1 MVDLQE
7 QVVENDDQ
15 RKCEDGIAIDS
26 SMFIVDSRTSR
37 DGIAVRAYR
46 DHSLSAPAPTTN
58 DFEIMNDKIWPTSIP
73 RIDMARE
80 QLGRAQGA

>member
-7 QVVENDDQ
+7 QVVENGDQ
-15 RKCEDGIAIDS
+15 CKCEDGIAIVS

-46 DHSLSAPAPTTN
+46 DHLPRFRHLPLPQTT
-58 DFEIMNDKIWPTSIP
+58 S
-73 RIDMARE
+73 RS
-80 QLGRAQGA
+80 